1 MAEDQATR
9 STARCAAHPS
19 NPSIA
24 LCDSCGRPLCL
35 SCAVPVRGQVFGS
48 ECLAQVLGPDGATG
62 PRPVPDRPRSLALD
76 IAGIALLGAV
86 LGSVLP
92 WTRFGDPSGTFGG
105 WGIYPQRWSSLAS
118 YSALAGLGVWTWL
131 KLKRRSAST
140 GTALVLLLA
149 TVAVVAGSVLHVLN
163 PPPFTHAWLGPWV
176 TLGFGVL
183 GVAAAALVLRDAVRS
198 KRPARTAP

>member
-1 MAEDQATR
+1 V
-9 STARCAAHPS
+9 
-19 NPSIA
+19 A
-24 LCDSCGRPLCL
+24 LCDSCGRPLCIA
-35 SCAVPVRGQVFGS
+35 CAVPVRGQVFGP

-62 PRPVPDRPRSLALD
+62 PRPVPDRPHNLALD
-76 IAGIALLGAV
+76 LVGIALLGAV

-118 YSALAGLGVWTWL
+118 YSALVGLGVWTWM
-131 KLKRRSAST
+131 KLRRRTASLR
-140 GTALVLLLA
+140 TAVVLLA
-149 TVAVVAGSVLHVLN
+149 VTVAVVTGAVLHVLS

-183 GVAAAALVLRDAVRS
+183 GLISAIIVLRGVVRAKS
-198 KRPARTAP
+198 PYRPAP